1 MALVLLTV
9 KEVSEQI
16 GQPLVTVYRM
26 IKANDLHGVKVRG
39 ILYVDA
45 VEVERYI
52 NAPYDTRGRGQPR
65 RGQPGQTGQRRS

>member
-16 GQPLVTVYRM
+16 DRPLVTVYRM
-26 IKANDLHGVKVRG
+26 VKANDLHGVKVRG

-52 NAPYDTRGRGQPR
+52 NAPYDTRGRGQKK
-65 RGQPGQTGQRRS
+65 

>member
-16 GQPLVTVYRM
+16 GRPLITVYRM
-26 IKANDLHGVKVRG
+26 VKANDLHGIKVRG
-39 ILYVDA
+39 IMYVDA

-52 NAPYDTRGRGQPR
+52 NSPYDTRGRKQKR
-65 RGQPGQTGQRRS
+65 